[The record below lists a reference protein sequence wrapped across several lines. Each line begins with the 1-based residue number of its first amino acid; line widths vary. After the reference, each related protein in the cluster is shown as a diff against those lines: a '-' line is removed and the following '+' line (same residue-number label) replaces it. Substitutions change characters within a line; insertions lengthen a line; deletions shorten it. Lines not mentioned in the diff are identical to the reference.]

1 MRRTR
6 CPARAAG
13 NALLDGGR
21 QRAGQFGGFIAGHVI
36 PGGHDVL
43 GVRFEIPARAQLAA
57 DAPADRGEHRR
68 DLGIGRG
75 VGWHQPR
82 REAMGG
88 AIDKNALN
96 EDQVVMEI
104 GIE

>member
-1 MRRTR
+1 M
-6 CPARAAG
+6 P
-13 NALLDGGR
+13 
-21 QRAGQFGGFIAGHVI
+21 VV
-36 PGGHDVL
+36 PDVL
-43 GVRFEIPARAQLAA
+43 GVRFTITQRAQLAD
-57 DAPADRGEHRR
+57 DAPADRVEHRR

-75 VGWHQPR
+75 VGLHKPR
-82 REAMGG
+82 LQALGC